1 MGVGTTLVLTGYLRK
16 YEGVF
21 TLKSMQK
28 KLQDALIKIFPYC
41 CKIQAL
47 SYIEKNRSSSIKI
60 RRVTVVFFLIFI
72 IDILNISLVKHLKH
86 LNNIRR
92 RHRASSWN
100 YVFIS

>member
-60 RRVTVVFFLIFI
+60 RRVTVVFFLNNAKAANQ
-72 IDILNISLVKHLKH
+72 LNLGLQNWIVSV
-86 LNNIRR
+86 
-92 RHRASSWN
+92 
-100 YVFIS
+100 YGY